1 MDKRIKIGSKDVS
14 KNKSNDFIKKLQGD
28 LKEKD
33 LEEYN
38 KYIINLFHNPQKWG
52 KLPDEEI
59 TVSHSYEGPCGD
71 SMEFFLKINGD
82 KIEKANFITNGCRAS
97 FAAAC
102 QTMLLIEEKPLDYA
116 EKLTAEDI
124 DKALKGLPEDH
135 KHCAELAIR
144 TLKHTIEI
152 YKNQYKPVR
161 NK

>member
-1 MDKRIKIGSKDVS
+1 MP
-14 KNKSNDFIKKLQGD
+14 KNNVNDFIKNLQED
-28 LKEKD
+28 FREKD
-33 LEEYN
+33 LKEYN

-52 KLPDEEI
+52 KPLDEEI
-59 TVSHSYEGPCGD
+59 TVSHSYKGPCGD
-71 SMEFFLKINGD
+71 IMEFYLKINGD

-102 QTMLLIEEKPLDYA
+102 QTMLLIEEKSLNYA

-135 KHCAELAIR
+135 KHCAELAIK
-144 TLKHTIEI
+144 TLKRTIEI
-152 YKNQYKPVR
+152 YKNQNKPVK